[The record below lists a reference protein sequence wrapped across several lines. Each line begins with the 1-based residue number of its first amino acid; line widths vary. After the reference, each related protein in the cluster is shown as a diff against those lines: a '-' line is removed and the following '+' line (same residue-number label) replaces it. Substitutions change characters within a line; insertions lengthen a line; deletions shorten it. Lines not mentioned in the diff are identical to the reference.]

1 MSKFRPL
8 PPPWQGLCL
17 PEEGALCF
25 WFAQMRPV
33 DWWLLPV
40 VRGDLFLLWPCS
52 EKPGWG

>member
-40 VRGDLFLLWPCS
+40 VRSDLFLLWPCR